1 MVGRIPCKL
10 FEALKD
16 NISLTS
22 VFKGIKFCAFVN
34 LQGQTFTRGIKYPPD
49 LFKYN
54 TKLEDISNIFAQT
67 SIEVGVDIN
76 SDLFANNANLKSI
89 SGVWSNC
96 LFDKRAYKAEGTQ
109 EIYSQIDFANIF
121 KNNTKI
127 TNASNLFAVTV
138 SGASKEKPYGLLLIT
153 EDLLKTCY
161 NINNISNMFYYCA
174 ALAGAVPPFPS
185 ASYPVL
191 NVVSGYLSGVTKAN
205 ITNAES
211 LEARLVPAE
220 WL

>member
-1 MVGRIPCKL
+1 M
-10 FEALKD
+10 
-16 NISLTS
+16 
-22 VFKGIKFCAFVN
+22 
-34 LQGQTFTRGIKYPPD
+34 
-49 LFKYN
+49 
-54 TKLEDISNIFAQT
+54 
-67 SIEVGVDIN
+67 
-76 SDLFANNANLKSI
+76 
-89 SGVWSNC
+89 
-96 LFDKRAYKAEGTQ
+96 
-109 EIYSQIDFANIF
+109 F